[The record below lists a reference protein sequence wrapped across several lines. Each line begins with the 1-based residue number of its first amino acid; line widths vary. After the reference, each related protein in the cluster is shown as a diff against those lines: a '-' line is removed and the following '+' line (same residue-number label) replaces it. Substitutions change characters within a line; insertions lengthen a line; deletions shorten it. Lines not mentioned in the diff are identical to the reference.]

1 MTLFEWCIR
10 LVMFP
15 LFNNSVYVFFNHHD
29 RNSFKMQRSK
39 FGQYWSSRNGLIK
52 KADSEQQFF
61 DCKALCESAFSMI
74 NKKELA

>member
-15 LFNNSVYVFFNHHD
+15 LFNNSVYVFFYHHD
-29 RNSFKMQRSK
+29 QNSFKMQRSK
-39 FGQYWSSRNGLIK
+39 FVPSRNGLIK